1 VLSTVLAADDVQQ
14 AQGPASPDDSGT
26 PVKQSATVSSLV
38 LSSAGAAAAVSSLV
52 LSSAGA
58 AAAVSSLV
66 LSSARAA
73 AVSWA
78 ALSRAVVS
86 WAVVLSWAAALSW
99 AGPARAASGP

>member
-38 LSSAGAAAAVSSLV
+38 LSSAGAAVSSLV

>member
-1 VLSTVLAADDVQQ
+1 VLSTVLAADDVRQ

-26 PVKQSATVSSLV
+26 PVKQSAVVLSLV
-38 LSSAGAAAAVSSLV
+38 LSSAGAAAVSWAVV
-52 LSSAGA
+52 LSSAG
-58 AAAVSSLV
+58 
-66 LSSARAA
+66 AA

-78 ALSRAVVS
+78 ALSWAALS

>member
-1 VLSTVLAADDVQQ
+1 VLSTVLAADDVRQ

-26 PVKQSATVSSLV
+26 PVKQSAVVLSLV
-38 LSSAGAAAAVSSLV
+38 LSSAGAAAVSWAVV
-52 LSSAGA
+52 LSSAG
-58 AAAVSSLV
+58 
-66 LSSARAA
+66 AA

-78 ALSRAVVS
+78 ALSWAALSWAVVS

>member
-38 LSSAGAAAAVSSLV
+38 LSSAG
-52 LSSAGA
+52 
-58 AAAVSSLV
+58 AAVSSLV